1 MKIGILFDLDGT
13 LVDTLQDLTECTNDI
28 LRKYGF
34 AERTTAQIRSF
45 VGNGARVLIQKALPE
60 GSEDALVDKALADYE
75 AHYREF
81 CRTHEPVLYPGIGEA
96 MAQVQAE
103 FPVAVVSNKPDAATQ
118 AICDRCFDGVYAR
131 GVLPDCPRKPAPD
144 MLQAA
149 MRALNVDSCVYVG
162 DSEVD
167 ILTANNTG
175 VPCLS
180 VTWGFRDVEQLEQ
193 AGGKYFC
200 SRQEDILPMLRQIIE
215 ENF

>member
-13 LVDTLQDLTECTNDI
+13 LVDTLQDLTDCTNHI
-28 LRKYGF
+28 LAQYGCPVRSSK
-34 AERTTAQIRSF
+34 EIRSF

-60 GSEDALVDKALADYE
+60 NSEEALVDRALADYE
-75 AHYREF
+75 EYYREF
-81 CRTHEPVLYPGIGEA
+81 CRTQEPVLYPGIPEA
-96 MAQVQAE
+96 VTEIQKE

-118 AICDRCFDGVYAR
+118 AICDRCFAGVFAR
-131 GVLPDCPRKPAPD
+131 GVLPQCPRKPAPD

-149 MRALNVDSCVYVG
+149 MQALQVDTCVYVG

-180 VTWGFRDVEQLEQ
+180 VTWGFRDVDQLQ
-193 AGGKYFC
+193 AAGAKYLC
-200 SRQEDILPMLRQIIE
+200 SRPEDMLQKLHKIIE

>member
-13 LVDTLQDLTECTNDI
+13 LVDTLQDLTDCTNHI
-28 LRKYGF
+28 LQQYGYPV
-34 AERTTAQIRSF
+34 RTAAQIRSF

-60 GSEDALVDKALADYE
+60 GTEDVTVDRALADYE
-75 AHYREF
+75 EYYREF
-81 CRTHEPVLYPGIGEA
+81 CRTQEPVLYPGIAEA
-96 MAQVQAE
+96 VAQIQKE

-118 AICDRCFDGVYAR
+118 AICSRCFTGVFAR

-149 MRALNVDSCVYVG
+149 MQALKVDTCVYVG

-180 VTWGFRDVEQLEQ
+180 VTWGFRDVDQLEE

-200 SRQEDILPMLRQIIE
+200 SRREDMLPILRQIIA

>member
-13 LVDTLQDLTECTNDI
+13 LVDTLQDLTDCTNHI
-28 LRKYGF
+28 LKQYGF
-34 AERTTAQIRSF
+34 AERSAAQIRSF

-60 GSEDALVDKALADYE
+60 GADDALVDRALADYE
-75 AHYREF
+75 AYYREF
-81 CRTHEPVLYPGIGEA
+81 CRTHEPVLYPGILEA
-96 MAQVQAE
+96 VAQVQKE

-149 MRALNVDSCVYVG
+149 MQALQVDTCVYVG

-180 VTWGFRDVEQLEQ
+180 VTWGFRDVEQLELS
-193 AGGKYFC
+193 GGKYFC
-200 SRQEDILPMLRQIIE
+200 SQQDQILPMLHQIIE
-215 ENF
+215 ENY

>member
-13 LVDTLQDLTECTNDI
+13 LVDTLQDLTDCTNHI
-28 LRKYGF
+28 LKQYGYPV
-34 AERTTAQIRSF
+34 RTAAQIRSF

-60 GSEDALVDKALADYE
+60 GTQDAVVDQALADYE
-75 AHYREF
+75 AYYREF
-81 CRTHEPVLYPGIGEA
+81 CRTQEPVLYPGIPEA
-96 MAQVQAE
+96 VAEIQKE

-118 AICDRCFDGVYAR
+118 AICNRCFEGVYAR
-131 GVLPDCPRKPAPD
+131 GVLPDYPRKPAPD

-149 MRALNVDSCVYVG
+149 MQALQVDACVYVG

-167 ILTANNTG
+167 ILTANNTK

-180 VTWGFRDVEQLEQ
+180 VTWGFRDVDQLEA
-193 AGGKYFC
+193 AGAKYLC
-200 SRQEDILPMLRQIIE
+200 SRREDMLPTIHKIIE